1 MKKLMTNKNLT
12 TAFSLFIII
21 YLIIIIFPFIWVL
34 ITSFKPESEIWG
46 DGALKIIAQNP
57 TLEHYKALLNNNV
70 LRGIKNSFIVASL
83 TTIYVTAISIF
94 TAYALA
100 RLEFKGKT
108 IILSIILAVS
118 MFPQMIVVGPIYNM
132 FNSLGWTNSYKIIFP
147 YSMISL
153 PVSIFILQTH
163 FKKIPFTLEESAKID
178 GATPIQTLIK
188 IVTPLALPGIFTS
201 AIITF
206 IGVWNEYLLSLTL
219 NTDLSYHTAPVAISF
234 LRGQFEIFWGQVTAA
249 SIIVTI
255 PTLIIVLLFQKQI
268 ISGLTSG
275 ALKE

>member
-1 MKKLMTNKNLT
+1 MTNKNLT
-12 TAFSLFIII
+12 KAFSIFIIF
-21 YLIIIIFPFIWVL
+21 YLIVIVFPFIWVL
-34 ITSFKPESEIWG
+34 VTSFKPESEIWG
-46 DGALKIIAQNP
+46 KSALKLISENP
-57 TLEHYKALLNNNV
+57 TLDHYRALAQNNV

-83 TTIYVTAISIF
+83 TTIYVTVISIF
-94 TAYALA
+94 AGYALA
-100 RLEFKGKT
+100 RLQFRGKNFVLT
-108 IILSIILAVS
+108 LVLAVS

-132 FNSLGWTNSYKIIFP
+132 FNELGWTNSYNIIFP

-153 PVSIFILQTH
+153 PVAIYILVTH

-178 GATPIQTLIK
+178 GATPMQTLLK

-206 IGVWNEYLLSLTL
+206 IGVWNEYVLSLTL
-219 NTDLSYHTAPVAISF
+219 NTDLSFHTAPVAISF

-249 SIIVTI
+249 AVVVTI
-255 PTLIIVLLFQKQI
+255 PTLIIVLLFQRQI

>member
-1 MKKLMTNKNLT
+1 MKKFMTDKNLT
-12 TAFSLFIII
+12 RAFSVFIIV
-21 YLIIIIFPFIWVL
+21 YLLIIVFPFFWVL

-46 DGALKIIAQNP
+46 KGALRLIAENP
-57 TLEHYKALLNNNV
+57 TLDHYRALAENNV
-70 LRGIKNSFIVASL
+70 LRGLKNSFIVASL
-83 TTIYVTAISIF
+83 TTIYVTVVSVFA
-94 TAYALA
+94 AYALA
-100 RLEFKGKT
+100 RMEFKGKT
-108 IILSIILAVS
+108 FILTLVLAVS

-132 FNSLGWTNSYKIIFP
+132 FNDLGWTNSYKIIFP

-153 PVSIFILQTH
+153 PVAMFTLVTH

-178 GATPIQTLIK
+178 GATPMQTLIK

-206 IGVWNEYLLSLTL
+206 IGVWNEYVLSLTL

-249 SIIVTI
+249 SIVVTI

>member
-1 MKKLMTNKNLT
+1 MKRLMTNKNLT
-12 TAFSLFIII
+12 TIFGFFIVF
-21 YLIIIIFPFIWVL
+21 YLIVIVFPFVWVL
-34 ITSFKPESEIWG
+34 ITSFKPENEIWG
-46 DGALKIIAQNP
+46 SGAFKIIADNP
-57 TLEHYKALLNNNV
+57 TLDHYKALVNNNV

-83 TTIYVTAISIF
+83 TTIYVTVIAVFS
-94 TAYALA
+94 AYAMA
-100 RLEFKGKT
+100 RLTFRGKN
-108 IILSIILAVS
+108 IILTLVLAVS
-118 MFPQMIVVGPIYNM
+118 MFPQMIVVGPIYNL
-132 FNSLGWTNSYKIIFP
+132 FTSLGWTNTYNIIFP

-153 PVSIFILQTH
+153 PVAIFILVTH
-163 FKKIPFTLEESAKID
+163 FKKIPYTLEESAKID
-178 GATPIQTLIK
+178 GATPVQTLVK

-249 SIIVTI
+249 SIVVTI
-255 PTLIIVLLFQKQI
+255 PTLIIVLFFQKQI

>member
-12 TAFSLFIII
+12 TAFSVFIIL
-21 YLIIIIFPFIWVL
+21 YLLVIIFPFFWVL

-46 DGALKIIAQNP
+46 KGALKLIADNP
-57 TLEHYKALLNNNV
+57 TLEHYKALAHNNV

-83 TTIYVTAISIF
+83 TTIYVTVISVF
-94 TAYALA
+94 AGYALA
-100 RLEFKGKT
+100 RLQFRGKT
-108 IILSIILAVS
+108 FILTLVLAVS

-132 FNSLGWTNSYKIIFP
+132 FNDLGWTNSYNIIFP

-153 PVSIFILQTH
+153 PVAIYILVTH
-163 FKKIPFTLEESAKID
+163 FKKIPYTLEESAKID
-178 GATPIQTLIK
+178 GATPMQTLIK
-188 IVTPLALPGIFTS
+188 IVMPLALPGIFTS

-206 IGVWNEYLLSLTL
+206 IGVWNEYILSLTL

-249 SIIVTI
+249 AIIVTI

>member
-1 MKKLMTNKNLT
+1 MKKIMTDKNLSR
-12 TAFSLFIII
+12 AFSLFIIF
-21 YLIIIIFPFIWVL
+21 YLMIIVFPFFWVL

-46 DGALKIIAQNP
+46 RGALRLIAENP
-57 TLEHYKALLNNNV
+57 TLEHYRALGANNV

-83 TTIYVTAISIF
+83 TTIYVTVISIF
-94 TAYALA
+94 AGYALA
-100 RLEFKGKT
+100 RLQFRGKNF
-108 IILSIILAVS
+108 ILTLVLAVS

-132 FNSLGWTNSYKIIFP
+132 FNDLGWTNSYNIIFP

-153 PVSIFILQTH
+153 PVAIYILVTH
-163 FKKIPFTLEESAKID
+163 FKKIPYTLEESAKID

-206 IGVWNEYLLSLTL
+206 IGVWNEYILSLTL

-249 SIIVTI
+249 AIIVTI

>member
-1 MKKLMTNKNLT
+1 MKKFMTDKNLAR
-12 TAFSLFIII
+12 AFSIFIIL
-21 YLIIIIFPFIWVL
+21 YLLIIVFPFFWVL
-34 ITSFKPESEIWG
+34 VTSFKPESEIWG
-46 DGALKIIAQNP
+46 KGALRLIAENP
-57 TLEHYKALLNNNV
+57 TLDHYRSLSENNV

-83 TTIYVTAISIF
+83 TTVYVTLVSIF
-94 TAYALA
+94 AAYALA
-100 RLEFKGKT
+100 RLQFRGKT
-108 IILSIILAVS
+108 FILTLVLAVS

-132 FNSLGWTNSYKIIFP
+132 FNDLGWTNSYNIIFP

-153 PVSIFILQTH
+153 PVAIYILVTH
-163 FKKIPFTLEESAKID
+163 FKKIPYTLEESAKID

-206 IGVWNEYLLSLTL
+206 IGVWNEYVLSLTL
-219 NTDLSYHTAPVAISF
+219 NNDLSYHTAPVAISF

-249 SIIVTI
+249 ATIVTI